1 MVVTTPTRDEPAT
14 SHLPAETGVWVFIL
28 GDMTVFAVFF
38 ATFIFYRSGDVALFN
53 ASQLQL
59 NQNLGAMNTLLLLTS
74 SWFVV
79 RGVSAG
85 REGKL
90 QSASGLFSTALLCG
104 LGFGVVKIIEYS
116 EKLQHG
122 ITPLTND
129 FFMYYFVFTGI
140 HLIHVIIGC
149 GLLLGMILHCRKH
162 VTGDANRLLLEG
174 GASFWH
180 MVDLLWIV
188 LFPLIYLMK

>member
-1 MVVTTPTRDEPAT
+1 MA
-14 SHLPAETGVWVFIL
+14 
-28 GDMTVFAVFF
+28 VFALFF
-38 ATFIFYRSGDVALFN
+38 ATFIFYRSADVALFN

-59 NQNLGAMNTLLLLTS
+59 NQDLGAINTLLLLTS

-79 RGVSAG
+79 RGVNAG
-85 REGKL
+85 RESKL
-90 QSASGLFSTALLCG
+90 QSASRLFSLALLCG

-116 EKLQHG
+116 EKFQHG

-129 FFMYYFVFTGI
+129 FFMYYFVFIGI
-140 HLIHVIIGC
+140 HFIHVIIGC
-149 GLLLGMILHCRKH
+149 GLLLSMILHCRKH
-162 VTGDANRLLLEG
+162 ATGSANRLLLEG

-188 LFPLIYLMK
+188 LFPLIYLVR

>member
-1 MVVTTPTRDEPAT
+1 VGTTTNDKPQTP
-14 SHLPAETGVWVFIL
+14 HVPGETGVWVFIL

-38 ATFIFYRSGDVALFN
+38 ATFIFYRSEDVALFN

-59 NQNLGAMNTLLLLTS
+59 NQNLGALNTLLLLTS

-79 RGVSAG
+79 RGVNACRAG
-85 REGKL
+85 GA
-90 QSASGLFSTALLCG
+90 QSAPGLFGLALLCG
-104 LGFGVVKIIEYS
+104 LGFGALKTIEYS
-116 EKLQHG
+116 EKFQQG

-140 HLIHVIIGC
+140 HMIHVIIGC
-149 GLLLGMILHCRKH
+149 GLLLSMILHCRKH
-162 VTGDANRLLLEG
+162 ANDANMLLLEG

-188 LFPLIYLMK
+188 LFPLIYLVR